1 MLRALRTELGA
12 CTAVRGMVSQEGQ
25 ALSRCHSC
33 KKGKQRSQAA
43 RGSCRGSA
51 EFGLTCEAQPALCT
65 TLALSALL
73 TYQSAISEACGK
85 LGCPLGHWL
94 CDVLPS
100 FPDSSKRS
108 QSMVLPI
115 ILWPQLRT
123 TGEGSVGG
131 VWELLAASSRAP
143 GDHRGLR
150 LGFQSHSLGPESEL
164 PSEKQQKPT
173 TTLLFL

>member
-1 MLRALRTELGA
+1 MARLCFITHQKGRMLRALCTELGA

-51 EFGLTCEAQPALCT
+51 EFSLTCEAQPALCT

-108 QSMVLPI
+108 QSMGSPYHPLAPAEDH
-115 ILWPQLRT
+115 WRRLR
-123 TGEGSVGG
+123 G
-131 VWELLAASSRAP
+131 R
-143 GDHRGLR
+143 R
-150 LGFQSHSLGPESEL
+150 LGAFGCILQGPQE
-164 PSEKQQKPT
+164 T
-173 TTLLFL
+173 TEA